1 MQPGS
6 PMTKIATFY
15 DEAMIADSES
25 YSPGSSKPRP
35 VVQAYLDERLP
46 IEIKSFEPATREELA
61 LAHDPEY
68 VRDILD
74 LRRPNG
80 FGNFSRDVAR
90 SLPYT
95 SGAELAAA
103 RHALVHGVACAPVCG
118 FHHAHYDVTG
128 GFCTFNGLMV
138 TAVKLLNEEAVKRI
152 LILDTDQ
159 HMGDGTDDIL
169 TRLGLFGKIDNM
181 AFGRLYKVP
190 EQADS
195 YLRKLRDVAY
205 AFPDYDLILFHTG
218 VDCHVDDPL
227 GGVLTTKQLAMRDR
241 IVFEAARTAGIPLA
255 WNLAGGYQKPVSKV
269 VQLHVNTMKE
279 CVAAY
284 LRPAA

>member
-1 MQPGS
+1 
-6 PMTKIATFY
+6 
-15 DEAMIADSES
+15 
-25 YSPGSSKPRP
+25 
-35 VVQAYLDERLP
+35 
-46 IEIKSFEPATREELA
+46 
-61 LAHDPEY
+61 
-68 VRDILD
+68 
-74 LRRPNG
+74 
-80 FGNFSRDVAR
+80 VAR

-103 RHALVHGVACAPVCG
+103 RYALVHGVACAPVGG
-118 FHHAHYDVTG
+118 FHHAHYAETG

-138 TAVKLLNEEAVKRI
+138 TAIRLLNEELVKRI

-169 TRLGLFGKIDNM
+169 TRLDLFGKIENM
-181 AFGRLYKVP
+181 SFGRLYKVP

-195 YLRKLRDVAY
+195 YLRKLRDTVY
-205 AFPDYDLILFHTG
+205 KFSEYDLILYHTG

-227 GGVLTTKQLAMRDR
+227 GGVLTTKQLAMRDQ
-241 IVFEAARTAGIPLA
+241 IVFEAARKAGIPLA

-279 CVAAY
+279 CAQAY
-284 LRPAA
+284 LSP